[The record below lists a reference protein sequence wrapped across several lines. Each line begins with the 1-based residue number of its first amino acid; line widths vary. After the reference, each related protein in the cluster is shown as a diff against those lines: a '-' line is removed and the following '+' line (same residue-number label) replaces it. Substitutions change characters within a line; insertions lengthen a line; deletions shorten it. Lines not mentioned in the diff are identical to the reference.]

1 MNRLIRKLP
10 LQVKLLLIG
19 LIPIGFLI
27 YLTLQLYREK
37 SQKLI
42 LFENYKAYIN
52 ESQNINNLINALQE
66 ERKFSFDYSMTKKRR
81 AELLTQRPLTDEF
94 IEKLKASN
102 DPALIGF
109 DSYTK
114 LGQLNEIRKKVD
126 DTTIGPNEVMHFY
139 SNTVFRLNTLN
150 TIPPAS
156 TAYLQLVYRDLMAQK
171 ILSEMITYLGIIR
184 SNIYNVLHTRLYM
197 VETLFGTIGSHDI
210 YLSYEAELKAKAEP
224 KVLNQYQQIRT
235 STSFKPTV
243 DYIDTLFKT
252 FKFDDRFTASG
263 WWDVSDNAVQELR
276 NLQASIWQGLT
287 DKINVIH
294 QQEISKRKKT
304 LLLLVLA
311 LSSVVFIVAYIVS
324 IISTSLIKLRDA
336 AEKISNGLTDVD
348 IQVESNDVVGYLA
361 QSISNINKNNQVLA
375 EAAAA
380 IGQGNF
386 DISVQPRS
394 PSDQLGNAIV
404 EMKKDLLQYN
414 QKMEQLVA
422 ERTDDLARSNEDL
435 QQFAHVASHDLKEP
449 LRKISIFCDL
459 LTNEQNSSLSEQGK
473 RYLEKIAHSSNRMS
487 NMIEG
492 ILAYS
497 TGDFNEPDYESIDL
511 TYLLQGVLT
520 DLEMVI
526 QQKDAKIDYHHLP
539 VIQGNPFLLQQLFY
553 NLLNNSLKFSNPSVK
568 PVITIQSNYVDKA
581 NQVQSNPSDYL
592 HLEFKD
598 NGIGFNPAYA
608 EKIFGI
614 FTRLHAKDKF
624 EGTGLGLAL
633 CKKIVQ
639 RHGGKIY
646 AESEEGKGAT
656 FHIILPISGKK

>member
-1 MNRLIRKLP
+1 MP